1 MSLDVIASTY
11 DSILATLESIADGN
25 DKLKS
30 IEATGLLHQIHCFK
44 FISCLVIFWQIMGF
58 TKSLSDQLQSEDID
72 FAMSADLVTS
82 TVDTLKSLRNEDTW
96 DHMYEYITN
105 VATLHNIDI
114 KEPRQRRQTRRPQR
128 MTTISV

>member
-1 MSLDVIASTY
+1 MR
-11 DSILATLESIADGN
+11 
-25 DKLKS
+25 
-30 IEATGLLHQIHCFK
+30 
-44 FISCLVIFWQIMGF
+44 F

-82 TVDTLKSLRNEDTW
+82 TVDTLKSLRNEDIW